1 MTAVVRKIDELGRVV
16 LPMEFRKELKVGAK
30 CDMRMEVKD
39 GTIVLTPKE
48 CVCTECGTVI
58 PPKTKYN
65 LCQECVK
72 KIKEDTSVG

>member
-1 MTAVVRKIDELGRVV
+1 MS
-16 LPMEFRKELKVGAK
+16 
-30 CDMRMEVKD
+30 MEVKD
-39 GTIVLTPKE
+39 GTIILTPKE
-48 CVCTECGTVI
+48 CVCMECGTVI